1 MSLILTKRAYI
12 MTEEDRVLIEA
23 VRRSREEE
31 ARFFSN
37 KPEMERWTV
46 GEFLTKLGVVFR
58 ADEFLSPPE
67 NDNIDVLFRDARFQV
82 KEIYDPAERRDD
94 DIRKSLE
101 VAKQAVTPG
110 DLFPLRKAQDIVVSD
125 LAELVL
131 SKASSVKYPPRDRA
145 ALDLLCYV
153 TRVRAGFNEPPRIV
167 GQKLSGLGWRSISCL
182 LGHHAYVLTSS
193 PHAPDFLRE
202 RRER

>member
-1 MSLILTKRAYI
+1 MSN
-12 MTEEDRVLIEA
+12 EDRAFIEA

-46 GEFLTKLGVVFR
+46 GEFLTRRGVVFR
-58 ADEFLSPPE
+58 ADELISPPE
-67 NDNIDVLFRDARFQV
+67 NDNVDVVFRDARFQV

-94 DIRKSLE
+94 DIRESLKL
-101 VAKQAVTPG
+101 AKQAVTPG
-110 DLFPLRKAQDIVVSD
+110 DLFPPLVARDIVVSD
-125 LAELVL
+125 LAELVF
-131 SKASSVKYPPRDRA
+131 SKASSPKYPPRDRQV
-145 ALDLLCYV
+145 LDLLCYV
-153 TRVRAGFNEPPRIV
+153 TRTYAGFNEPPRIV

-182 LGHHAYVLTSS
+182 LGHRAYVLTSS

-202 RRER
+202 L